1 MVVADSGNSRIQT
14 YDANGKLIHQFGE
27 SGEDEGQLR
36 NPWGIHVDE
45 LGDVYVADWGNDRV
59 QVFSSD
65 GDVKMVLEGKTPD
78 GVAINRPSSVTVD
91 QHGDIYITDWTNNR
105 VLVYDSN
112 GRYVWRFLG
121 DATLSRVAR
130 DYMMTNA
137 YANRLREM
145 TNLEEEKYFRNP
157 TSVRVDNQFRI
168 CVADHSSYRLQV
180 YQKESVELDVN
191 SIAPPMRNHSLT
203 TV

>member
-1 MVVADSGNSRIQT
+1 
-14 YDANGKLIHQFGE
+14 
-27 SGEDEGQLR
+27 
-36 NPWGIHVDE
+36 
-45 LGDVYVADWGNDRV
+45 
-59 QVFSSD
+59 
-65 GDVKMVLEGKTPD
+65 MVLEGKTPD

-145 TNLEEEKYFRNP
+145 ANLEEEKYFRSP

-180 YQKESVELDVN
+180 YQKESVELDEN